1 LLCTAVSRAGL
12 PVLGNFIELLR
23 RGLVKFHIVIDEW
36 AEQYGDAYKANIGS
50 PGVILSDFAVAKV
63 RTRCP

>member
-1 LLCTAVSRAGL
+1 
-12 PVLGNFIELLR
+12 LR

-36 AEQYGDAYKANIGS
+36 AERYGDAYKANIGS

-63 RTRCP
+63 FS